1 MLRKKKREKIMKT
14 KTKVKAGGGS
24 IQHNERLNSATSA
37 AGLKV
42 RTSVKAGGIT
52 NNHNEKLVRA

>member
-1 MLRKKKREKIMKT
+1 MKT

-24 IQHNERLNSATSA
+24 VQHNERLNSATSA

-52 NNHNEKLVRA
+52 NNHNEKPLRA

>member
-1 MLRKKKREKIMKT
+1 MKT

-24 IQHNERLNSATSA
+24 VQHNERLNSA

>member
-1 MLRKKKREKIMKT
+1 MKT
-14 KTKVKAGGGS
+14 KTEVKAGGGS
-24 IQHNERLNSATSA
+24 VQHNEWLNSATSA